1 MGLPNMLLRACV
13 CVCVHTCELL
23 ECRYENNWALVDVC
37 RHFSAL
43 CVCGTLWSSVRL
55 FFCVYCTFVNQTID
69 EEGLSVPIFPWLL
82 WSANQNF
89 HMRDAANHEVNT
101 NQTVEPSDQ
110 TGLKNIIV
118 IILELSSEERRGG
131 GGRGGAVL
139 PEEEMFVKNLSGQT
153 RHCGILPSHERSLN
167 PDKDTRVRGERGD

>member
-1 MGLPNMLLRACV
+1 MC
-13 CVCVHTCELL
+13 
-23 ECRYENNWALVDVC
+23 
-37 RHFSAL
+37 
-43 CVCGTLWSSVRL
+43 LWDTVVQCKV
-55 FFCVYCTFVNQTID
+55 FCVYCTFNNQTID

-82 WSANQNF
+82 WSTNQNF
-89 HMRDAANHEVNT
+89 HMKDAANHEVNI

-110 TGLKNIIV
+110 TGLKNLIV
-118 IILELSSEERRGG
+118 IILELSSKERGG
-131 GGRGGAVL
+131 GGAVL